1 MAGSEALLVAVGIA
15 DPLSPFLSWLLVEYL
30 HLGLFWATGA
40 WILILVIPIVDVAVG
55 ADGRS
60 PPDNVIAALQ
70 DDRYYRWCTYLFV
83 PLQYAGLV
91 FAAWCWAYAPMA
103 TGEKIALAMTVG
115 VVAGVGIN
123 AAHELGHKSSRLE
136 RRLAKIVLAQS
147 FYGHFYIEHN
157 HGHHVNVATP
167 RDPASARF
175 GESFWIFLPRSVFGG
190 LKSAGGSN
198 QHACAGR
205 VHPHCRLETT
215 SCRHGR

>member
-1 MAGSEALLVAVGIA
+1 
-15 DPLSPFLSWLLVEYL
+15 
-30 HLGLFWATGA
+30 
-40 WILILVIPIVDVAVG
+40 
-55 ADGRS
+55 
-60 PPDNVIAALQ
+60 
-70 DDRYYRWCTYLFV
+70 
-83 PLQYAGLV
+83 
-91 FAAWCWAYAPMA
+91 
-103 TGEKIALAMTVG
+103 MTVG

-190 LKSAGGSN
+190 LKSGWRIESGTPAPAGFTRTVASK
-198 QHACAGR
+198 QHRAGMVAER
-205 VHPHCRLETT
+205 PHC
-215 SCRHGR
+215 SGR